1 MEGGIGKALGPLVLA
16 LVLCAAAPAR
26 AQDPVVGIGEQHV
39 EIFSDPFWHALAI
52 PRVRYTAPWDAMRT
66 PEGRAETDAY
76 LNAAQAAG
84 AQVLFGFEHAR
95 SKARRRILPS
105 PSAFLREFQ
114 RFRARYP
121 WLHEFLTWN
130 EANHCSQPT
139 CRRPDVA
146 ARYYNALRRNCRG
159 CRIVAA
165 DVLDTSKMP
174 RWIAAF
180 RRRATGRHL
189 IWGLH
194 NYIDAN
200 RFRTRGTLGLLRATR
215 HDEAVWFTE
224 TGGIVARR
232 NDSPITFPENEGHAA
247 KAARWVLKLARLSP
261 RVKRVYFYQWTPL
274 GPDATW
280 DSALMDASG
289 RPRPA
294 YYVVRDHLRAARE
307 RCLRVRPTRSC
318 PGVAGPARAGA
329 SPHPTPATPGAPE
342 TPR

>member
-1 MEGGIGKALGPLVLA
+1 MGRISFRRVLA
-16 LVLCAAAPAR
+16 RRLGSVVLGLLLAALLGVGASAR
-26 AQDPVVGIGEQHV
+26 AAEPLVGIGDQKAAML
-39 EIFSDPFWHALAI
+39 SAPFWRELAL
-52 PRVRYTAPWDAMRT
+52 PRVRYVVAWDALQF
-66 PEGRAETDAY
+66 PDQRAEADAY
-76 LNAAQAAG
+76 LTAARAAG
-84 AQVLFGFEHAR
+84 ADVLLSFGHSRVASR
-95 SKARRRILPS
+95 VRVLPS
-105 PSAFLREFQ
+105 PGRFGREFR

-121 WLHEFLTWN
+121 WVHEFLTWN

-146 ARYYNALRRNCRG
+146 ARYYNTLRRACRG

-165 DVLDTSKMP
+165 DVLDTSRMP

-200 RFRTRGTLGLLRATR
+200 RFRTRGTRGLLRATR

-261 RVKRVYFYQWTPL
+261 RVKRVYFYQWTPR

-280 DSALMDASG
+280 D
-289 RPRPA
+289 
-294 YYVVRDHLRAARE
+294 
-307 RCLRVRPTRSC
+307 
-318 PGVAGPARAGA
+318 
-329 SPHPTPATPGAPE
+329 
-342 TPR
+342 